1 MWCHCRQWQRR
12 GNAPRISSHETAFAA
27 DRNAFLR
34 KDLMPR
40 KITKAR
46 CTICRHPER
55 ARIEF
60 ARVSGVSL
68 DNIAE
73 TFSVQR
79 DAVWRHTTKHVTDA
93 DRACYLAD
101 VDLAELAKRANAESL
116 SLLDYLAIVRS
127 TLMLQM
133 QAAAGCNDRSGTA
146 ALAGRLN
153 ETLKLLATLTGELLR
168 LNPHT
173 VNHNVTVF
181 MSLYIELEQML
192 IATLSDHPDAL
203 AKVVDG
209 LRQLEERAPA
219 PEYTAAALAGSPMRE
234 INPHAV

>member
-1 MWCHCRQWQRR
+1 MPVSFECAIVRR
-12 GNAPRISSHETAFAA
+12 VGVSGHIFPQKE
-27 DRNAFLR
+27 
-34 KDLMPR
+34 LMAR
-40 KITKAR
+40 KITRAR
-46 CTICRHPER
+46 CSICSHTER
-55 ARIEF
+55 ARIEL
-60 ARVSGVSL
+60 ARVSGVGL

-73 TFSVQR
+73 SFGVTRSSI
-79 DAVWRHTTKHVTDA
+79 WRHMASHVSDA
-93 DRACYLAD
+93 DRALYLAD
-101 VDLAELAKRANAESL
+101 VDLKSLAERANAESL

-127 TLMLQM
+127 TLLQQM
-133 QAAAGCNDRSGTA
+133 QMAAGLNDRSATA

-153 ETLKLLATLTGELLR
+153 ETLKLLASLTGELLR

-181 MSLYIELEQML
+181 MSSPLYIELEQML

-209 LRQLEERAPA
+209 LRQLEDRAPA
-219 PEYTAAALAGSPMRE
+219 PEYPALASSPMRE

>member
-1 MWCHCRQWQRR
+1 
-12 GNAPRISSHETAFAA
+12 
-27 DRNAFLR
+27 
-34 KDLMPR
+34 MPR

-46 CTICRHPER
+46 CSICRHVER

-60 ARVSGVSL
+60 ARVSGASL
-68 DNIAE
+68 DNIAA
-73 TFSVQR
+73 TFGVQR
-79 DAVWRHTTKHVTDA
+79 DAVWRHTTHHVTPDQ
-93 DRACYLAD
+93 RAIYLAD
-101 VDLAELAKRANAESL
+101 VDLKGLAERANAESL

-127 TLMLQM
+127 TLMVQM

-181 MSLYIELEQML
+181 MSSPLYIELEQML
-192 IATLSDHPDAL
+192 IATLSDHPDVL

-209 LRQLEERAPA
+209 LRRLEERAPA
-219 PEYTAAALAGSPMRE
+219 PEYTAAAALASPMRE
-234 INPHAV
+234 VNPLAQ

>member
-1 MWCHCRQWQRR
+1 MV
-12 GNAPRISSHETAFAA
+12 
-27 DRNAFLR
+27 
-34 KDLMPR
+34 R
-40 KITKAR
+40 KITRAR

-55 ARIEF
+55 ARIELT
-60 ARVSGVSL
+60 RISGVGL
-68 DNIAE
+68 DTIAK
-73 TFSVQR
+73 TFGISKVS
-79 DAVWRHTTKHVTDA
+79 VWRHMQNHVSDA
-93 DRACYLAD
+93 DRAIYLCD
-101 VDLAELAKRANAESL
+101 VDLKAVAERANAESL

-127 TLMLQM
+127 TLLQQM
-133 QAAAGCNDRSGTA
+133 QMAAGLNDRSGTA

-153 ETLKLLATLTGELLR
+153 ETLKLLASLTGELLR

-181 MSLYIELEQML
+181 MSSPLYIELEQML

-219 PEYTAAALAGSPMRE
+219 PEYTAVAAVASPMRE
-234 INPHAV
+234 INPHA